1 MKFKSI
7 LLSSLLALGCTAA
20 SAQEAKTVNVF
31 NPHGYLQVQIGG
43 QETLGEIGFGDL
55 LSPNVQI
62 GYGYNFNKVVGARI
76 SVNAWQSK
84 AGQEFLGQT
93 YKWKW
98 NYAAPMVDATFNLS
112 NLFCGFNPNR
122 VVNVSVFAGIGANI
136 AWGNKEAAT
145 AQSNMNAAY
154 NNLLNQEYNKYVNEN
169 VYDNPLFPK
178 DLLEALKKDPKFN
191 ANLPYGPNLVADAYK
206 NAKSDPALSYLWDDT
221 KVRLTGRV
229 GANVDFRVSERV
241 SLGLEVS
248 ANTLNDRYNSK
259 KAGNSDWYFN
269 ALVGAKF
276 TLGKSYTTK
285 TVPAPKPVEKIIERI
300 IEKPVVAPAPKTEA
314 KQEAVEENFRRDIF
328 FPIGNS
334 NIAKSQTTKI
344 AEIVDFMKENPD
356 AKITL
361 TGYADK
367 GTGSES
373 FNDKIAARRAQTV
386 YNTLAA
392 KGVAKNRMI
401 KKSEGS
407 RVQPF
412 EENDM
417 NRVTICIAK

>member
-55 LSPNVQI
+55 LSPNVQV
-62 GYGYNFNKVVGARI
+62 GYGYNFNKVVGARV
-76 SVNAWQSK
+76 SLNAWQSK

-98 NYAAPMVDATFNLS
+98 NYVAPMVDATFNLS

-122 VVNVSVFAGIGANI
+122 LVNVGVFAGIGANI
-136 AWGNKEAAT
+136 AWGNDEAAT
-145 AQSNMNAAY
+145 AQSNMKTAY
-154 NNLLNQEYNKYVNEN
+154 TNLINSAYGTGTIPEANKV
-169 VYDNPLFPK
+169 
-178 DLLEALKKDPKFN
+178 
-191 ANLPYGPNLVADAYK
+191 
-206 NAKSDPALSYLWDDT
+206 AKSDPALSYLWDGS

-300 IEKPVVAPAPKTEA
+300 IEKPAPAPAPKTET
-314 KQEAVEENFRRDIF
+314 KQEAVDENFRRDIF

-344 AEIVDFMKENPD
+344 AEIVTFMKENPD

-367 GTGSES
+367 GTGSAA

-392 KGVAKNRMI
+392 KGVAKSRMI
-401 KKSEGS
+401 KKSMGS

>member
-55 LSPNVQI
+55 LSPNVQV
-62 GYGYNFNKVVGARI
+62 GYGYNFNKVVGARV
-76 SVNAWQSK
+76 SLNAWQSK

-98 NYAAPMVDATFNLS
+98 NYVAPMVDATFNLS

-122 VVNVSVFAGIGANI
+122 LVNVGVFAGIGANI
-136 AWGNKEAAT
+136 AWGNDEAAT
-145 AQSNMNAAY
+145 AQSNMNTAY
-154 NNLLNQEYNKYVNEN
+154 TNLINSAYGNVNIPEINKV
-169 VYDNPLFPK
+169 
-178 DLLEALKKDPKFN
+178 
-191 ANLPYGPNLVADAYK
+191 
-206 NAKSDPALSYLWDDT
+206 AKSDPALSYLWDGS
-221 KVRLTGRV
+221 KIRLTGRV

-300 IEKPVVAPAPKTEA
+300 IEKPAPAPAPKTET
-314 KQEAVEENFRRDIF
+314 KQEAVDENFRRDIF

-344 AEIVDFMKENPD
+344 AEIVTFMKENPD

-367 GTGSES
+367 GTGSAA

-392 KGVAKNRMI
+392 KGVAKSRMI
-401 KKSEGS
+401 KKSMGS

>member
-55 LSPNVQI
+55 LSPNVQV
-62 GYGYNFNKVVGARI
+62 GYGYNFNKVVGARV
-76 SVNAWQSK
+76 SLNAWQSK
-84 AGQEFLGQT
+84 AGQDFLGQT

-98 NYAAPMVDATFNLS
+98 NYVAPMVDATFNLS

-122 VVNVSVFAGIGANI
+122 LVNVGVFAGIGANI
-136 AWGNKEAAT
+136 AWGNDEATT
-145 AQSNMNAAY
+145 AQSNMKTAY
-154 NNLLNQEYNKYVNEN
+154 TNLINSAYGTTTPEANKV
-169 VYDNPLFPK
+169 
-178 DLLEALKKDPKFN
+178 
-191 ANLPYGPNLVADAYK
+191 
-206 NAKSDPALSYLWDDT
+206 AKSDPALSYLWDGS

-300 IEKPVVAPAPKTEA
+300 IEKPAPAPAPKTET
-314 KQEAVEENFRRDIF
+314 KQEAVDENFRRDIF

-344 AEIVDFMKENPD
+344 AEIVTFMKENPD

-367 GTGSES
+367 GTGSAA

-392 KGVAKNRMI
+392 KGVAKSRMI
-401 KKSEGS
+401 KKSMGS

>member
-55 LSPNVQI
+55 LSPNVQV
-62 GYGYNFNKVVGARI
+62 GYGYNFNKVVGARV
-76 SVNAWQSK
+76 SLNAWQSK

-98 NYAAPMVDATFNLS
+98 NYVAPMVDATFNLS

-122 VVNVSVFAGIGANI
+122 LVNVGVFAGIGANI
-136 AWGNKEAAT
+136 AWGNDEAAT
-145 AQSNMNAAY
+145 AQSNMNTAY
-154 NNLLNQEYNKYVNEN
+154 TNLINSAYGNVNIPEINKV
-169 VYDNPLFPK
+169 
-178 DLLEALKKDPKFN
+178 
-191 ANLPYGPNLVADAYK
+191 
-206 NAKSDPALSYLWDDT
+206 AKSDPALSYLWDGS

-300 IEKPVVAPAPKTEA
+300 IEKPAPAPVPKTET
-314 KQEAVEENFRRDIF
+314 KQEAVDENFRRDIF

-344 AEIVDFMKENPD
+344 AEIVTFMKENPD

-367 GTGSES
+367 GTGSAA

-401 KKSEGS
+401 KKSMGS

>member
-55 LSPNVQI
+55 LSPNVQV
-62 GYGYNFNKVVGARI
+62 GYGYNFNKVVGARV
-76 SVNAWQSK
+76 SLNAWQSK

-98 NYAAPMVDATFNLS
+98 NYVAPMVDATFNLS

-122 VVNVSVFAGIGANI
+122 LVNVGVFAGIGANI
-136 AWGNKEAAT
+136 AWGNDEATT
-145 AQSNMNAAY
+145 AQSNMKTAY
-154 NNLLNQEYNKYVNEN
+154 TNLINSAYGTTTPEANKV
-169 VYDNPLFPK
+169 
-178 DLLEALKKDPKFN
+178 
-191 ANLPYGPNLVADAYK
+191 
-206 NAKSDPALSYLWDDT
+206 AKSDPALSYLWDGS

-259 KAGNSDWYFN
+259 KAGNADWYFN

-276 TLGKSYTTK
+276 TLGKTYTTK
-285 TVPAPKPVEKIIERI
+285 TIPAPKPVEKIIERI
-300 IEKPVVAPAPKTEA
+300 IEKPAPAPAPKTET

-344 AEIVDFMKENPD
+344 AEIVTFMKENPD

-367 GTGSES
+367 GTGSAA

-401 KKSEGS
+401 KKSMGS

>member
-55 LSPNVQI
+55 LSPNVQV
-62 GYGYNFNKVVGARI
+62 GYGYNFNKVVGARV
-76 SVNAWQSK
+76 SLNAWQSK

-98 NYAAPMVDATFNLS
+98 NYVAPMVDATFNLS

-122 VVNVSVFAGIGANI
+122 LVNVGVFAGIGANI
-136 AWGNKEAAT
+136 AWGNDEAAT
-145 AQSNMNAAY
+145 AQSNMKTAY
-154 NNLLNQEYNKYVNEN
+154 TNLINSAYGTGTIPEANKV
-169 VYDNPLFPK
+169 
-178 DLLEALKKDPKFN
+178 
-191 ANLPYGPNLVADAYK
+191 
-206 NAKSDPALSYLWDDT
+206 AKSDPALSYLWDGS

-276 TLGKSYTTK
+276 TLGKTYTTK
-285 TVPAPKPVEKIIERI
+285 TIPAPKPVEKIIERI
-300 IEKPVVAPAPKTEA
+300 IEKPAPAPAPKTET
-314 KQEAVEENFRRDIF
+314 KQEAVDENFRRDIF

-344 AEIVDFMKENPD
+344 AEIVTFMKENPD

-367 GTGSES
+367 GTGSAA

-392 KGVAKNRMI
+392 KGVAKSRMI
-401 KKSEGS
+401 KKSMGS

>member
-55 LSPNVQI
+55 LSPNVQV
-62 GYGYNFNKVVGARI
+62 GYGYNFNKVVGARV
-76 SVNAWQSK
+76 SLNAWQSK

-98 NYAAPMVDATFNLS
+98 NYVAPMVDATFNLS

-122 VVNVSVFAGIGANI
+122 LVNVGVFAGIGANI
-136 AWGNKEAAT
+136 AWGNDEATT
-145 AQSNMNAAY
+145 AQSNMKTAY
-154 NNLLNQEYNKYVNEN
+154 TNLINSAYGTTTIPEANKV
-169 VYDNPLFPK
+169 
-178 DLLEALKKDPKFN
+178 
-191 ANLPYGPNLVADAYK
+191 
-206 NAKSDPALSYLWDDT
+206 AKSDPALSYLWDGS

-300 IEKPVVAPAPKTEA
+300 IEKPAPAPAPKTET
-314 KQEAVEENFRRDIF
+314 KQEAVDENFRRDIF

-344 AEIVDFMKENPD
+344 AEIVTFMKENPD

-367 GTGSES
+367 GTGSAA

-392 KGVAKNRMI
+392 KGVAKSRMI
-401 KKSEGS
+401 KKSMGS